1 MLEKTELLLGQG
13 LDPSAISKRKQG
25 AMMVSYVEGWF
36 VLEQANRIF
45 GYDGWQSK
53 IQSLTHEKTEKGYV
67 AVCRMSV
74 TVDFID
80 GSVTRE
86 DVGVGDA
93 STKQGLELAIKDAV
107 TDSLKRAFRS
117 FGNQFGNS
125 LYDKRND
132 LHTGKEDTHA
142 SKHTEEDSAK
152 VMQMLEHDLGPVKTA
167 AEWKKVVSKYGDDV
181 KKLPQ
186 VWKEKANA
194 LAMKVRGDIQK
205 EGE

>member
-1 MLEKTELLLGQG
+1 MLEKTEVLLGEG

-25 AMMVSYVEGWF
+25 SMMVSYVEGWF

-45 GYDGWQSK
+45 GYDGWSSEIK
-53 IQSLTHEKTEKGYV
+53 SLTWEKTEKGFV
-67 AVCRMSV
+67 AVCQMSIKIDF
-74 TVDFID
+74 VDGEI
-80 GSVTRE
+80 VRQ

-107 TDSLKRAFRS
+107 TDSMKRSFRS
-117 FGNQFGNS
+117 LGNQFGNS
-125 LYDKRND
+125 LYDKHND

-142 SKHTEEDSAK
+142 SKYNEEDSSK
-152 VMQMLEHDLGPVKTA
+152 VLQMLEHDFGPVTTKAT
-167 AEWKKVVSKYGDDV
+167 WKKVVSKYKDEI

-186 VWKEKANA
+186 EWKEKANA
-194 LAMKVRGDIQK
+194 LAMKAQGNIQK